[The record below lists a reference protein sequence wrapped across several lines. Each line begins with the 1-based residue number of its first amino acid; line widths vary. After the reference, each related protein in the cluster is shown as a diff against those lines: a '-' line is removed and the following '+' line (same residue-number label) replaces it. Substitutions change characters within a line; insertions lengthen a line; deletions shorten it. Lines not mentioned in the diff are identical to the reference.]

1 MKMNAKLRLLAAWM
15 CTLLVIPA
23 VVSCGDTSGTAGEDT
38 ATVSGGD
45 SAAVTEAVTAEPTL
59 EGAIA
64 KFEGSDYG
72 AYEFRVM
79 DRSDEADPNWVTID
93 VWSEGE
99 TGDTINDAVYQ
110 RNRALEEGMNI
121 KISENKVK
129 TPWESAKTAIMA
141 GTDDFDVFTDGLSML
156 ATMAVEGYLTDL
168 NTVDTLKLSESW
180 WDQDLSRDLSI
191 ANRLFFCTGD
201 ISIMDNY
208 GTWCIMFNK
217 DIVEQFDLDN
227 IYEHVKAGTWT
238 LDQMYSMSK
247 AVTKDL
253 DGNGSQTREDQWGF
267 LTEAY
272 NGYGLWAAGG
282 QKITGKDKEDLPSL
296 TAYSDK
302 SVTIMSKV
310 GEFTQ
315 DKAATL
321 VADQVEGGCGFTNE
335 HFGEGKALF
344 IYGGMWLITKYRGY
358 DVNFGVVPAPKFDA
372 AQDRY
377 YNTHSNG
384 NCTAY
389 SIPTTSTDLA
399 RTGAIMESM
408 AEVSKYILTP
418 AYTEVALKGKY
429 IRDEESAEML
439 DYILFQRTYDLG
451 MIFNWGNMF
460 GNITSIS
467 INAGTDFAS
476 TYARDEKAAVAD
488 IEKFISALD
497 SLE

>member
-1 MKMNAKLRLLAAWM
+1 MNHAKRHLAAWL

-23 VVSCGDTSGTAGEDT
+23 AVSCADAGTVTETPTTDT
-38 ATVSGGD
+38 A
-45 SAAVTEAVTAEPTL
+45 AADTEVVTEAVMEATL

-64 KFEGSDYG
+64 RMEGTDFG
-72 AYEFRVM
+72 GYEFRVM

-99 TGDTINDAVYQ
+99 DGDTINDAVFR

-121 KISENKVK
+121 VISENQVK
-129 TPWESAKTAIMA
+129 YPYENAKTAIMS
-141 GTDDFDVFTDGLSML
+141 GTDEFDVFTDGLSYL
-156 ATMAVEGYLTDL
+156 ATMAVEGYLVDL
-168 NTVDTLKLSESW
+168 NTIDTLKLGNPW

-191 ANRLFFCTGD
+191 RNKLFFCTGD

-217 DIVEQFDLDN
+217 DLAEEYDLDN
-227 IYEHVKAGTWT
+227 IYDHVKAGTWT
-238 LDQMYSMSK
+238 LDTMYSMSR

-253 DGNGSQTREDQWGF
+253 DGDGVQKREDQWGF
-267 LTEAY
+267 LTEGY
-272 NGYGLWAAGG
+272 NGYGMWAAGG
-282 QKITGKDKEDLPSL
+282 HKITGKVKDDYPML
-296 TAYSDK
+296 TAYSDR
-302 SVTIMSKV
+302 SVSTMELVS
-310 GEFTQ
+310 EFTQ
-315 DKAATL
+315 DKAASL
-321 VADQVEGGCGFTNE
+321 VAENTEGGCGFTNE
-335 HFGEGKALF
+335 HFGQGNALF

-358 DVNFGVVPAPKFDA
+358 DVNFGVVPAPKFDLT
-372 AQDRY
+372 QDRY
-377 YNTHSNG
+377 YSTHSNG

-389 SIPTTSTDLA
+389 SIPTTAKDLS
-399 RTGAIMESM
+399 RTGKIMESM
-408 AEVSKYILTP
+408 AEVSKFILTP

-439 DYILFQRTYDLG
+439 DYILFQRTFDLG

-460 GNITSIS
+460 GNIINIS
-467 INAGTDFAS
+467 FNAGTDFAS
-476 TYARDEKAAVAD
+476 TYARDEKAALAD

>member
-1 MKMNAKLRLLAAWM
+1 MKRNNRVLAAWL
-15 CTLLVIPA
+15 CTLLLVPA
-23 VVSCGDTSGTAGEDT
+23 VVSCANTADT
-38 ATVSGGD
+38 ATADTTPVTGGET
-45 SAAVTEAVTAEPTL
+45 APVTEAVTEAPTL

-64 KFEGSDYG
+64 RMEGTDFGGYD
-72 AYEFRVM
+72 FRVM

-121 KISENKVK
+121 VISENQVK
-129 TPWESAKTAIMA
+129 YPYESAKTAIMA
-141 GTDDFDVFTDGLSML
+141 GTDEFDVFTDGLSYLSSL
-156 ATMAVEGYLTDL
+156 AIEGYLVDL
-168 NTVDTLKLSESW
+168 NTVDTLKLGNVW

-191 ANRLFFCTGD
+191 AERLFFCTGD

-217 DIVEQFDLDN
+217 DIVEEYDLDN
-227 IYEHVKAGTWT
+227 IYDHVKAGTWT
-238 LDQMYSMSK
+238 LELMYDMSK
-247 AVTKDL
+247 AVTKDMNG
-253 DGNGSQTREDQWGF
+253 DGTLKREDQWGF
-267 LTEAY
+267 LTEGY
-272 NGYGLWAAGG
+272 NGYGMWAAGG
-282 QKITGKDKEDLPSL
+282 HKITGKDKDDMPTL
-296 TAYSDK
+296 TAYSDR
-302 SVTIMSKV
+302 SVTTMSKV
-310 GEFTQ
+310 AEFTQ
-315 DKAATL
+315 DKAASL
-321 VADQVEGGCGFTNE
+321 VAENTEGGCGFTNE
-335 HFGEGKALF
+335 HFGQGNALF

-372 AQDRY
+372 SQDRY

-389 SIPTTSTDLA
+389 SIPTTAKDLS

-408 AEVSKYILTP
+408 AEVSKFILTP

-460 GNITSIS
+460 GNIISIS
-467 INAGTDFAS
+467 FNAGTDFAS
-476 TYARDEKAAVAD
+476 TYARDEKAALAD